1 MSQQSTS
8 EFDRLRR
15 KPIFAEIMQQAPRN
29 AAQVEAVFVS
39 VLESVLEIC
48 EQEGLTTEQTYW
60 LLEIHARAVLGAQIA
75 LYLDR
80 MINSE
85 EREQMK
91 VYLLSA
97 AEAISMLRKG
107 CPQ

>member
-1 MSQQSTS
+1 MSEQSTS
-8 EFDRLRR
+8 EFEELRR
-15 KPIFAEIMQQAPRN
+15 KPVFAEVMRQAPRN

-39 VLESVLEIC
+39 MLESVLEVC
-48 EQEGLTTEQTYW
+48 QQDGLTTEETYW

-80 MINSE
+80 MIKPD

-91 VYLLSA
+91 MYLLSA

-107 CPQ
+107 TQQ